1 MVVLLSTIVAMF
13 LQRLS
18 LRLGIVSERDLA
30 QACRDAYPKARDLS
44 AYPSPDAS
52 PGHRFMLRKPN
63 LRRGT
68 YVAFSPSP
76 ATPTHS
82 CSVGERHPV
91 QACSETY
98 PRLGCLSA
106 YILESSALL

>member
-30 QACRDAYPKARDLS
+30 QACRDAYPKARHLS
-44 AYPSPDAS
+44 AYPGPDAS
-52 PGHRFMLRKPN
+52 PGHRFTLCKPN

-68 YVAFSPSP
+68 YVALSP
-76 ATPTHS
+76 
-82 CSVGERHPV
+82 
-91 QACSETY
+91 
-98 PRLGCLSA
+98 
-106 YILESSALL
+106 